1 MAGPHAKSGY
11 RRAGRSAGPA
21 WAWPL
26 FLGGIAALVAA
37 VLMGKLELIGP
48 PSAQR
53 LLTQGREALD
63 QNKPEV
69 AISLASQVAETDP
82 RLTASASL
90 LVARAMLIQAASQS
104 EVLAVTTA
112 QAAGKKLQGVAEDQL
127 ANDELPLLQIARG
140 RISLI
145 TKLNMAEE
153 IARLKTLPEDST
165 SAAEAY
171 ELLGLLCSRLDP
183 PDLAGALR
191 ANETLRS
198 LATLS
203 DERRAAAQIA
213 AGELNLRLGRG
224 EEARK
229 VLDKVSARAPR
240 ELRINAR
247 WLIARSY
254 HDDSRWAEAATAWQ
268 IVLQEKPEPNQTGL
282 AWFRLGQAQSKLGH
296 TTDAARAWEEA
307 ITAGPAD
314 VAQAASLQLAEIRA
328 TDPSSDPTLRL
339 ARSALRDITEPN
351 LYTNTLVS
359 LVQSRELLE
368 KIITLWAQSGRFE
381 AALTLNDSIAVLG
394 GPAANR
400 ARRAELL
407 EAEARN
413 LRDKAGKP
421 ESSSEENLKRA
432 RERFLEAAACHAS
445 VADLL
450 RDPDLQADQV
460 WQAAR
465 LASEAARP
473 AEIADYYTRFIRL
486 ERRTERMGEAWYRLG
501 EALREQDKK
510 PASLEAYRNSIN
522 FITPYAYRARYR
534 LAADAMAKG
543 DLDAASDALEQNIQ
557 LLRLEP
563 DPEAQQLSLYALG
576 SLLHQRRNW
585 SMCVRRLEEA
595 LERYPVNA
603 QAGRAR
609 LLLADAYRR
618 LAGQEHQNFL
628 TGEKITSET
637 RDHFQAEHRRWL
649 ERAVATYRELLLAI
663 ELEAVGTPLT
673 EGEKDQVFFL
683 LADSLFN
690 LGRYDEAL
698 HQYQNAQTRLT
709 EPSQKLIALG
719 GTVRCHA
726 ALNQTTIM
734 MTRLQEIRQLL
745 VNQDENTRKEW
756 ETWIDLASRPRPAP

>member
-1 MAGPHAKSGY
+1 
-11 RRAGRSAGPA
+11 
-21 WAWPL
+21 
-26 FLGGIAALVAA
+26 
-37 VLMGKLELIGP
+37 
-48 PSAQR
+48 
-53 LLTQGREALD
+53 
-63 QNKPEV
+63 
-69 AISLASQVAETDP
+69 
-82 RLTASASL
+82 
-90 LVARAMLIQAASQS
+90 
-104 EVLAVTTA
+104 
-112 QAAGKKLQGVAEDQL
+112 
-127 ANDELPLLQIARG
+127 
-140 RISLI
+140 
-145 TKLNMAEE
+145 
-153 IARLKTLPEDST
+153 
-165 SAAEAY
+165 
-171 ELLGLLCSRLDP
+171 
-183 PDLAGALR
+183 
-191 ANETLRS
+191 
-198 LATLS
+198 
-203 DERRAAAQIA
+203 
-213 AGELNLRLGRG
+213 
-224 EEARK
+224 
-229 VLDKVSARAPR
+229 
-240 ELRINAR
+240 
-247 WLIARSY
+247 
-254 HDDSRWAEAATAWQ
+254 
-268 IVLQEKPEPNQTGL
+268 
-282 AWFRLGQAQSKLGH
+282 
-296 TTDAARAWEEA
+296 
-307 ITAGPAD
+307 
-314 VAQAASLQLAEIRA
+314 
-328 TDPSSDPTLRL
+328 
-339 ARSALRDITEPN
+339 
-351 LYTNTLVS
+351 
-359 LVQSRELLE
+359 LE

-745 VNQDENTRKEW
+745 VNQDEKTRKEW
-756 ETWIDLASRPRPAP
+756 ESWIDLASRPRPAP